1 MPGGW
6 KMGAT
11 LSRSF
16 TCLCISILVNR
27 AIGEELLTLAACM
40 SVKNCSQKPS
50 KVIGLC
56 QHARWLKTNGA
67 PLSRTFTCLS
77 KSILINWAIG
87 EKLLTLATCMSV
99 NNCSQKPSE
108 VIGLCLHARWLKTN
122 GAPLSCC
129 FMCLSISILVNRA
142 IGKKLLTLAACMS
155 VKNCSLKPSEVL
167 FCASMC
173 GKFKNTNAA
182 FLETCVSIESGLTS
196 LGSNLQH

>member
-1 MPGGW
+1 
-6 KMGAT
+6 
-11 LSRSF
+11 
-16 TCLCISILVNR
+16 
-27 AIGEELLTLAACM
+27 M
-40 SVKNCSQKPS
+40 SVK
-50 KVIGLC
+50 
-56 QHARWLKTNGA
+56 
-67 PLSRTFTCLS
+67 
-77 KSILINWAIG
+77 
-87 EKLLTLATCMSV
+87 
-99 NNCSQKPSE
+99 NCSQKPSE